1 MADFKTALDAL
12 AKDEIQLDSL
22 SNQIDSLLA
31 KNPKFATKMLT
42 QLDESFE
49 EKKLDDKQYAQLK
62 RQINEFRRTHAS
74 ETEDDSAADSD
85 ATVLSEDSIVEMD
98 DDEDATAINQN
109 TASVDSEDATA
120 INQSTASVDSEDA
133 TAINESVTEPDDE
146 DATAINQNTASVD
159 SEDAT
164 AINESVTESDDE
176 DATAINQN
184 TPSADSEDAT
194 AINEKTKVLSDD
206 EDSTAI
212 NEATAVM
219 EKPAAADGSDFFD
232 ISMPD
237 SSTNA
242 PTITGATGPAPT
254 DWGEPVPTGDL
265 SGGYGEGSIIKQ
277 RFKLEKVL
285 GIGGMGKV
293 YKALDLLK
301 AEAKDKKPHVAIKLL
316 NDDFKDHP
324 EAFISLQRESSRQ
337 QKLAHPNIATI
348 YDFDRVGGPNT
359 PVYITME
366 LMEGMELKDY
376 IKKKVRPKGGL
387 DFDEAYDIIRQLGLG
402 LIYAHERNLVHS
414 DFKPGNAFMCDDG
427 TVKTLDFGIA
437 RAVKNPVTGEAEK
450 TLFDPGKL
458 GALTPA
464 YASLEMLEGEEPDT
478 RDDTYALG
486 CTAYELLTTKH
497 PFNKLPANKAKEN
510 NLVAPYIKKLNKK
523 QNRALRRAIA
533 FNREDRSPTVAHFL
547 EEFEGKATWYKNP
560 FVIAAA
566 VLIIISLMLF
576 APAMDYLH
584 EQKLEG
590 MIADLSVEQISTQDI
605 ANKLDEILLLE
616 PADQSTVTGD
626 DNAKESIQNYF
637 SDKVAGLIDIS
648 GQSYNFPAA
657 DGVIDEIAKFY
668 PDSIFL
674 QEQTALVAAGK
685 KQIINGLNKEF
696 LAALKDPSLV
706 DSTSVIL
713 GKIKSIDPDHA
724 LLKDARPSNA
734 YRIFA
739 LDKFNEG
746 DFDGALE
753 LVRSGLS
760 LSNNSPRLQDL
771 EKRILNAQKVAQ
783 LESDIQAIEGQLASL
798 SDYKTQETA
807 IVELATLKP
816 DSQVITELS
825 SAFKPLVDSKL
836 STILGSGTRDEA
848 ITFASEY
855 SDLMNGLQ
863 LNKQLTE
870 VKLAHLSGNARNQ
883 AIAELVTADVT
894 NIEAALADV
903 KVGDAQWETGL
914 LKNLQEL
921 ETLINDHNYAE
932 EGNLILF
939 RSKIAEEYVA
949 KANEALVTDRF
960 DAADDFVNVGERLAP
975 GFSELTD
982 MRNVISSARAE
993 SERLARVEANK
1004 SDFITYTDAD
1014 NINDAYKVYDL
1025 LKQDLSEID
1034 DFISFQAPQ
1043 MLADSYGRIAKKTAE
1058 TKDFKTAYSFVTKGL
1073 ELDPTNATLDNL
1085 KLEYQAEANII
1096 ELTELFE
1103 SGTSFPNDIRLKIS
1117 QIETTNPARYSE
1129 FSKASAKILV
1139 DRIND
1144 LRSTNENAA
1153 AGLAQTAS
1161 ILFPA
1166 DATLANLRSELQ
1178 LQPWPGIAEAQKALK
1193 AGNLTLATELKDEAQ
1208 SEYSTY
1214 PDYTKFVEILD
1225 KRIEVVNAE
1234 YNAYVEDKE
1243 AAGENYDDLRVSKRL
1258 FQRLKNKWLDNP
1270 NYEDEEKALN
1280 KLIAKHKPS
1289 TKKFLTAET
1298 GSLDALSTT
1307 NTTPGATSTSTNK
1320 ASTVRETSWEPVVSD
1335 SECTSRLASYGKRA
1349 KAVCF
1354 DMIHAKARGPLMV
1367 VIPDGEGMD
1376 TSFAISKYEISVSD
1390 WSKYCILSGT
1400 CQPIKDKAVK
1410 NDPITEISLQQVEE
1424 YTSWLSKRTGKTYR
1438 LPTNVEWEYAANAA
1452 GKQPKKDYNCQ
1463 VKVQEKLIKGTGVIS
1478 VKSGKSNGWGLKN
1491 YVGNVQEWVT
1501 DDNSTL
1507 ARGGA
1512 YTDPHAKCEIAIAR
1526 DHNGDA
1532 DNITGFR
1539 LIREDIL

>member
-1 MADFKTALDAL
+1 MTLVC
-12 AKDEIQLDSL
+12 Q
-22 SNQIDSLLA
+22 
-31 KNPKFATKMLT
+31 T
-42 QLDESFE
+42 Q
-49 EKKLDDKQYAQLK
+49 
-62 RQINEFRRTHAS
+62 
-74 ETEDDSAADSD
+74 
-85 ATVLSEDSIVEMD
+85 
-98 DDEDATAINQN
+98 
-109 TASVDSEDATA
+109 
-120 INQSTASVDSEDA
+120 
-133 TAINESVTEPDDE
+133 
-146 DATAINQNTASVD
+146 
-159 SEDAT
+159 
-164 AINESVTESDDE
+164 
-176 DATAINQN
+176 
-184 TPSADSEDAT
+184 
-194 AINEKTKVLSDD
+194 
-206 EDSTAI
+206 
-212 NEATAVM
+212 
-219 EKPAAADGSDFFD
+219 
-232 ISMPD
+232 
-237 SSTNA
+237 
-242 PTITGATGPAPT
+242 
-254 DWGEPVPTGDL
+254 VPTRL
-265 SGGYGEGSIIKQ
+265 PLLVRLEGSVIKQ

-293 YKALDLLK
+293 YRALDLLK

-359 PVYITME
+359 PVFITME

-387 DFDEAYDIIRQLGLG
+387 DFDEAYDIIKQLGAG

-478 RDDTYALG
+478 RDDIYALG

-523 QNRALRRAIA
+523 QNRALRRSIA
-533 FNREDRSPTVAHFL
+533 FNREDRSPNVAHFL

-560 FVIAAA
+560 FVIAAS
-566 VLIIISLMLF
+566 VLLIISLMLF

-584 EQKLEG
+584 QQKLEG
-590 MIADLSVEQISTQDI
+590 MIADLSVEQISTQDV

-616 PADQSTVTGD
+616 PADRSTVTGD
-626 DNAKESIQNYF
+626 DKAKEAIHNYF
-637 SDKVAGLIDIS
+637 SDKVAGLIDTS
-648 GQSYNFPAA
+648 GQSYDFPAA
-657 DGVIDEIAKFY
+657 DDVIAEITQFY

-674 QEQTALVAAGK
+674 QEQTALVSAGK
-685 KQIINGLNKEF
+685 KQIIGELNTQYI
-696 LAALKDPSLV
+696 AALNDPSLV
-706 DSTSVIL
+706 DNTKNIL
-713 GKIKSIDPDHA
+713 QKIKGIDPTHP
-724 LLKDARPSNA
+724 LLEDPRPSNA

-746 DFDGALE
+746 NFDAALE
-753 LVRSGLS
+753 LVRSGLA
-760 LSNNSPRLQDL
+760 LSKNSPRLQDL
-771 EKRILNAQKVAQ
+771 ENKILNAQKVAK
-783 LESDIQAIEGQLASL
+783 LESDIQAVQGQLNSL
-798 SDYKTQETA
+798 TDYKGQEAA

-816 DSQVITELS
+816 DSEIINALS
-825 SAFKPLVDSKL
+825 LSFTPLVDTQL
-836 STILGSGTRDEA
+836 NTILNSGTRDEA
-848 ITFASEY
+848 ITFASEFGE
-855 SDLMNGLQ
+855 LMSGFQ

-870 VKLAHLSGNARNQ
+870 VKLAHLSGDARKQ
-883 AIAELVTADVT
+883 AVAELVSADVN
-894 NIEAALADV
+894 NIETALANAEI
-903 KVGDAQWETGL
+903 GDAQWETSL
-914 LKNLQEL
+914 LKNIQEL
-921 ETLINDHNYAE
+921 ETLVNDDDSI

-939 RSKIAEEYVA
+939 RSQIAEIYTA
-949 KANEALVTDRF
+949 KANEALITDRF
-960 DAADDFVNVGERLAP
+960 DAADDFINVGVRLAP
-975 GFSELTD
+975 GFSELSD
-982 MRNVISSARAE
+982 MQNTIANAREE
-993 SERLARVEANK
+993 SERIARVEANK

-1014 NINDAYKVYDL
+1014 NITDAYKVYDK

-1043 MLADSYGRIAKKTAE
+1043 MLADSYARIAQKTAA
-1058 TKDFKTAYSFVTKGL
+1058 TKDYKTAYSFVTKGL
-1073 ELDPTNATLDNL
+1073 ELDPTNVTLDVL
-1085 KLEYQAEANII
+1085 QTEYQAEANII

-1103 SGTSFPNDIRLKIS
+1103 SGTSFPKDIRLKIS
-1117 QIETTNPARYSE
+1117 QIETTNPARYAE
-1129 FSKASAKILV
+1129 FSKASAKILI
-1139 DRIND
+1139 DRISD
-1144 LRSTNENAA
+1144 LRSINENAA

-1193 AGNLTLATELKDEAQ
+1193 AGNLTLATELKDEAA

-1214 PDYTKFVEILD
+1214 PDYAKFVEILD

-1234 YNAYVEDKE
+1234 YNAYLEDKV

-1270 NYEDEEKALN
+1270 DYEAEEKDLN

-1289 TKKFLTAET
+1289 TKSFLTAET
-1298 GSLDALSTT
+1298 GSLDAIATASSTT
-1307 NTTPGATSTSTNK
+1307 NSTTSATGST
-1320 ASTVRETSWEPVVSD
+1320 ARVIETSWEPVVSD
-1335 SECTSRLASYGKRA
+1335 SECTGRLAGYGKRA

-1367 VIPDGEGMD
+1367 VIPDGEEME
-1376 TSFAISKYEISVSD
+1376 SPFAISKYEISISD
-1390 WSKYCILSGT
+1390 WSKYCILSGA
-1400 CQPIKDKAVK
+1400 CQPIKDKALK
-1410 NDPITEISLQQVEE
+1410 NDPITNISIQQVEE
-1424 YTSWLSKRTGKTYR
+1424 YTAWLSKRTGKTYR
-1438 LPTNVEWEYAANAA
+1438 LPTNSEWEYAANAA

-1463 VKVQEKLIKGTGVIS
+1463 VKIQEKLIKGTGVVS

-1491 YVGNVQEWVT
+1491 YIGNVQEWVNGGSET
-1501 DDNSTL
+1501 VV
-1507 ARGGA
+1507 RGGA

-1526 DHNGDA
+1526 NHNGAA
-1532 DNITGFR
+1532 DEITGFR

>member
-1 MADFKTALDAL
+1 MADFKTTLDAL

-49 EKKLDDKQYAQLK
+49 EKKLDDQQYAQLK

-74 ETEDDSAADSD
+74 ETEDDSATDSD
-85 ATVLSEDSIVEMD
+85 ATVFSEDSIVETD

-109 TASVDSEDATA
+109 APAVDTE
-120 INQSTASVDSEDA
+120 NV
-133 TAINESVTEPDDE
+133 TAINESVAEPDDEDVTAINQNAPAVDSEDVTAINESIAAPDDE
-146 DATAINQNTASVD
+146 DATAINQNAPAV
-159 SEDAT
+159 
-164 AINESVTESDDE
+164 
-176 DATAINQN
+176 
-184 TPSADSEDAT
+184 DSEDAT

-206 EDSTAI
+206 EDVTAV
-212 NEATAVM
+212 NETTAVM
-219 EKPAAADGSDFFD
+219 EKPAADDGSDFFD

-237 SSTNA
+237 SNTNA

-254 DWGEPVPTGDL
+254 DWNEPIPTGDL

-366 LMEGMELKDY
+366 LMEGMELKDF

-478 RDDTYALG
+478 RDDIYALG

-510 NLVAPYIKKLNKK
+510 NLVPPYIKKLNKK
-523 QNRALRRAIA
+523 QNRALRRSIA
-533 FNREDRSPTVAHFL
+533 FNRENRSPNVAHFL

-584 EQKLEG
+584 QQKLEG

-616 PADQSTVTGD
+616 PADRSTVTGD
-626 DNAKESIQNYF
+626 EQAKEAIHNYF
-637 SDKVAGLIDIS
+637 SDKVAGLIDTS
-648 GQSYNFPAA
+648 GHSYNFPAA
-657 DGVIDEIAKFY
+657 DNVIDEIAQFY

-674 QEQTALVAAGK
+674 QEQSALVIAGK
-685 KQIINGLNKEF
+685 KQIIGELNTQYI
-696 LAALKDPSLV
+696 AALNDPTLV
-706 DSTSVIL
+706 DNTKSIL
-713 GKIKSIDPDHA
+713 DKIKAIDSNHP
-724 LLKDARPSNA
+724 LLEDPRPSNA

-746 DFDGALE
+746 EFDAALE
-753 LVRSGLS
+753 LVRSGLTIS
-760 LSNNSPRLQDL
+760 QNSPRLQDL
-771 EKRILNAQKVAQ
+771 ENKIINAQKIAK
-783 LESDIQAIEGQLASL
+783 LESDIQAAQNQLLTL
-798 SDYKTQETA
+798 SDYKTQQAT

-816 DSQVITELS
+816 DSNVIAELS
-825 SAFKPLVDSKL
+825 GTFKPLIDSQL
-836 STILGSGTRDEA
+836 ATILASGTRNEA
-848 ITFASEY
+848 ISFASEY
-855 SDLMNGLQ
+855 GELMNGLQ

-870 VKLAHLSGNARNQ
+870 VKLAHLSGEDRTK
-883 AIAELVTADVT
+883 AIAELVIADIT

-903 KVGDAQWETGL
+903 KVDDAQWETAL
-914 LKNLQEL
+914 YKNLQEL
-921 ETLINDHNYAE
+921 ESLINDHDYAE

-939 RSKIAEEYVA
+939 RSKITEIYIA
-949 KANEALVTDRF
+949 KANETLVTDRF
-960 DAADDFVNVGERLAP
+960 DAADNYINVAERLAP
-975 GFSELTD
+975 GFSELNI
-982 MRNVISSARAE
+982 MRNTIANARKE

-1014 NINDAYKVYDL
+1014 NITDAYKVYEK
-1025 LKQDLSEID
+1025 LKQDLPEID

-1043 MLADSYGRIAKKTAE
+1043 MLADSYARIAEKTAE
-1058 TKDFKTAYSFVTKGL
+1058 TKDYKTAYSFVTKGL
-1073 ELDPTNATLDNL
+1073 ELDPTNTTLDVL
-1085 KLEYQAEANII
+1085 QTEYQAEANII

-1103 SGTSFPNDIRLKIS
+1103 TGTSFPKDIRLKIS
-1117 QIETTNPARYSE
+1117 QIETTNPVRYSE
-1129 FSKASAKILV
+1129 FSKASAKILA
-1139 DRIND
+1139 DRIAD
-1144 LRSTNENAA
+1144 LRSINENAA

-1166 DATLANLRSELQ
+1166 DATLASLRSELQ
-1178 LQPWPGIAEAQKALK
+1178 VQPWPGIVEAQKALK
-1193 AGNLTLATELKDEAQ
+1193 AGNLTLATELKDEAE

-1225 KRIEVVNAE
+1225 KRIELVSAE
-1234 YNAYVEDKE
+1234 YNAYLEDKE
-1243 AAGENYDDLRVSKRL
+1243 TAGENYDDLRVSKRL

-1270 NYEDEEKALN
+1270 DYQVEEKALN
-1280 KLIAKHKPS
+1280 RLIAKYKPS

-1298 GSLDALSTT
+1298 GSLDAIATA
-1307 NTTPGATSTSTNK
+1307 NTTSNSAINSTSSRIK
-1320 ASTVRETSWEPVVSD
+1320 ETAWEPVVSD
-1335 SECTSRLASYGKRA
+1335 SECTGRLAGYGKRA

-1376 TSFAISKYEISVSD
+1376 SPFAISKYEISISD

-1410 NDPITEISLQQVEE
+1410 NDPITNISLQQAEG
-1424 YTSWLSKRTGKTYR
+1424 YIDWLSKRTGKTYR
-1438 LPTNVEWEYAANAA
+1438 LPTSDEWEYAANAA

-1463 VKVQEKLIKGTGVIS
+1463 VKIQEKLIKGTGVVS

-1491 YVGNVQEWVT
+1491 YIGNVQEWVSG
-1501 DDNSTL
+1501 DSATL

-1526 DHNGDA
+1526 DHSGSA
-1532 DNITGFR
+1532 DDITGFR

>member
-12 AKDEIQLDSL
+12 AKGDLTLDSL
-22 SNQIDSLLA
+22 TNQLDTLLA
-31 KNPKFATKMLT
+31 KNPKFATKMLS
-42 QLDESFE
+42 QLDDCFA

-62 RQINEFRRTHAS
+62 RQINDFRRTHS
-74 ETEDDSAADSD
+74 TETENGSDVDSD
-85 ATVLSEDSIVEMD
+85 ATVFSQDSVIETPDDEDATAINQNTVDDEDATAINQNSVEDGSEEVTAINQNVTGDDSEDATAINHNISSEDSEDVTAINQNIA

-109 TASVDSEDATA
+109 TADDDSED
-120 INQSTASVDSEDA
+120 V
-133 TAINESVTEPDDE
+133 
-146 DATAINQNTASVD
+146 
-159 SEDAT
+159 
-164 AINESVTESDDE
+164 
-176 DATAINQN
+176 
-184 TPSADSEDAT
+184 
-194 AINEKTKVLSDD
+194 
-206 EDSTAI
+206 
-212 NEATAVM
+212 TAVNEQATVVM
-219 EKPAAADGSDFFD
+219 DNAAQADDGSDFFD
-232 ISMPD
+232 ISMP
-237 SSTNA
+237 SSTTDA
-242 PTITGATGPAPT
+242 PTITAATGPAGT
-254 DWGEPVPTGDL
+254 DWNDPIPTGDL
-265 SGGYGEGSIIKQ
+265 SGGYGEGSIIKH
-277 RFKLEKVL
+277 RFQLEKVL

-366 LMEGMELKDY
+366 LMEGMELKDF

-387 DFDEAYDIIRQLGLG
+387 DFDETFDIIKQLGAG
-402 LIYAHERNLVHS
+402 LIYAHDRNLVHS

-478 RDDTYALG
+478 RDDIYALG

-510 NLVAPYIKKLNKK
+510 NLVPPYIKKLNKK
-523 QNRALRRAIA
+523 QNRALRRSIA
-533 FNREDRSPTVAHFL
+533 FKREDRSPNVAHFL

-566 VLIIISLMLF
+566 VLLIISLMLF

-584 EQKLEG
+584 QQKLEG
-590 MIADLSVEQISTQDI
+590 MIADLSVEQISSQEI
-605 ANKLDEILLLE
+605 ATKLDEILLLE
-616 PADQSTVTGD
+616 PADQSTVTSD
-626 DNAKESIQNYF
+626 DKAKESIQNYF
-637 SDKVAGLIDIS
+637 SDKVAGLIDTS
-648 GQSYNFPAA
+648 GQSYNFPVA
-657 DGVIDEIAKFY
+657 DDVLNEIALFY

-674 QEQTALVAAGK
+674 QEQTALVSAGR
-685 KQIINGLNKEF
+685 KQIIGELNTDYI
-696 LAALKDPSLV
+696 AALKDPTLV
-706 DSTSVIL
+706 DNTKNIL
-713 GKIKSIDPDHA
+713 NKIRNIDPTHP
-724 LLKDARPSNA
+724 LLDDPRPSNA

-746 DFDGALE
+746 DFDASLE
-753 LVRSGLS
+753 LVRSGLAIS
-760 LSNNSPRLQDL
+760 KNSPRLQDL
-771 EKRILNAQKVAQ
+771 ELRIINAQKVAQ
-783 LESDIQAIEGQLASL
+783 LESEIQSIENQLVSL
-798 SDYKTQETA
+798 EDYKTQERA
-807 IVELATLKP
+807 IVELSTLKP
-816 DSQVITELS
+816 DSNVISSLS
-825 SAFKPLVDSKL
+825 TSFKPLIDSQL
-836 STILGSGTRDEA
+836 ATMLNTGTREEA

-855 SDLMNGLQ
+855 GDLMNGLQ

-870 VKLAHLSGNARNQ
+870 VKLAHLDGAARKE
-883 AIAELVTADVT
+883 AVAELVNADVN
-894 NIEAALADV
+894 NIEAALAEV
-903 KVGDAQWETGL
+903 KVGDAQWETEL

-921 ETLINDHNYAE
+921 ETLVDEDNSI

-939 RSKIAEEYVA
+939 RSTIADLYVA
-949 KANEALVTDRF
+949 KANETLVTDRF
-960 DAADDFVNVGERLAP
+960 DAADSLVDVGERLAP
-975 GFSELTD
+975 GFSELSD
-982 MRNVISSARAE
+982 MRRTIANARE
-993 SERLARVEANK
+993 DSERIARVEASK
-1004 SDFITYTDAD
+1004 ADFITYTDAD
-1014 NINDAYKVYDL
+1014 NINDALNVYEQ
-1025 LKQDLSEID
+1025 LKQDLPEID

-1043 MLADSYGRIAKKTAE
+1043 MLADSYGRIAQKTAE

-1073 ELDPTNATLDNL
+1073 ELDPTNATLDVL
-1085 KLEYQAEANII
+1085 KIEYQAEANII

-1103 SGTSFPNDIRLKIS
+1103 TGTSFPNNIRLKIS
-1117 QIETTNPARYSE
+1117 QIETTNPARYAE
-1129 FSKASAKILV
+1129 FSKASAKILA
-1139 DRIND
+1139 DRISD

-1166 DATLANLRSELQ
+1166 DATLAALRSELQ
-1178 LQPWPGIAEAQKALK
+1178 IQPWPGLAEAQKALK
-1193 AGNLTLATELKDEAQ
+1193 SGNLTLATELKNEAE
-1208 SEYSTY
+1208 SEFSTY
-1214 PDYTKFVEILD
+1214 PDYAKFSEILD
-1225 KRIEVVNAE
+1225 KRIEALNAE
-1234 YNAYVEDKE
+1234 YNAYIEDKI

-1258 FQRLKNKWLDNP
+1258 FQRLKNKWIDNP
-1270 NYEDEEKALN
+1270 DYDEEEKALN
-1280 KLIAKHKPS
+1280 RLIAKHKPS
-1289 TKKFLTAET
+1289 TKKFLTAESSSLEDIAAANTPSGTPTAAT
-1298 GSLDALSTT
+1298 GASGTRK
-1307 NTTPGATSTSTNK
+1307 ATI
-1320 ASTVRETSWEPVVSD
+1320 VDTSWEPITSD
-1335 SECTSRLASYGKRA
+1335 SECTGRLAGYGKRA

-1354 DMIHAKARGPLMV
+1354 DMIHSKARGPLMV
-1367 VIPDGEGMD
+1367 VVPDGDGMD
-1376 TSFAISKYEISVSD
+1376 SPFAISKYEISISD

-1424 YTSWLSKRTGKTYR
+1424 YVAWLSERTGKTYR
-1438 LPTNVEWEYAANAA
+1438 LPTNDEWEYAANAA

-1463 VKVQEKLIKGTGVIS
+1463 VKVQEKLIKGTGVVS

-1491 YVGNVQEWVT
+1491 YVGNVQEWVLN
-1501 DDNSTL
+1501 DGSTI

-1512 YTDPHAKCEIAIAR
+1512 YTDPHAKCEIALAR
-1526 DHNGDA
+1526 DHNGNA
-1532 DNITGFR
+1532 DDITGFR